1 MTSLNP
7 VLTLG
12 DQIGEAL
19 RLHRGASARAARA
32 RAIELL
38 DLVRVPEPQRR
49 VDDYPHLLSGGQRQ
63 RAMIAAAIACQ
74 PALLVADEP
83 TTALDVTVQA
93 QILQLLDDLRRAM
106 GGPRRRDGARREG
119 RRRARGDAAR
129 PAAPPLHPGPARGVA
144 APGRRDPLQHV
155 AAA

>member
-1 MTSLNP
+1 MAAL
-7 VLTLG
+7 V
-12 DQIGEAL
+12 DQPQAAQADDPGQQQ
-19 RLHRGASARAARA
+19 GKGARAHGFVGEGGFDA
-32 RAIELL
+32 
-38 DLVRVPEPQRR
+38 PPRR
-49 VDDYPHLLSGGQRQ
+49 RHEGGQRQ